1 MIQGSADRSRAGV
14 PEAERL
20 GLFASLDLGVTR
32 KPMKKKGLLKSC
44 LALSLFFSLVSVCMA
59 AELRRLHV
67 VILPTENSTGMQ
79 VWESKFYP
87 YDVLERKMTDYLEV
101 LFKRSPLIDVQVLD
115 ETGMNRW
122 FAMPRRPGD
131 MALQMEL
138 FDAVFEERNV
148 LGKLEK
154 GRVSLRIRIMDSV
167 RAQQFAMRVAEGSDK
182 RFTFDG
188 DKLYWLDAALVS
200 LPLPFKDGL
209 DLLGLTGGKDRG
221 QRMSRPTWEQFR
233 TSSQWHALKKA
244 IEDAQAQ
251 AMGQVANALRRNDP
265 TAAAEGRDTFSPSFT
280 TVGRILSPT
289 ARSKRRKREFII
301 SIGRQDAL
309 RVGDVLEV
317 VRGDT
322 YVTVDPENPVVVLR
336 NVIGKVKVISV
347 QERNSVVRV
356 VKDNRKEPIQLK
368 DIVIKVTGPRS

>member
-1 MIQGSADRSRAGV
+1 M
-14 PEAERL
+14 
-20 GLFASLDLGVTR
+20 DLGVTR

-44 LALSLFFSLVSVCMA
+44 LALSLFFSLFSVCMA
-59 AELRRLHV
+59 AEPRRLHV

-167 RAQQFAMRVAEGSDK
+167 RAQQFAMRVAEGADK